1 MQRKTV
7 VRFVLIALSIH
18 AVLTLGWAGFG
29 KLYASGFRAALRG
42 TLVREMGVREVD
54 VPDEQSSSTVTRIII
69 ANRTLLAADGTGP
82 IRNLD
87 LPNATFCQATALL
100 IALSL
105 ATPRRWLTR
114 LLAAVMGFLVVQ
126 AFVAATVSFAL
137 WNEGRFVSLSAI
149 SPAWET
155 TTDRLESI
163 LAEQVTLFVPVL
175 AWLAG
180 LWPLFKRR

>member
-1 MQRKTV
+1 MQRKTIV
-7 VRFVLIALSIH
+7 CFLLIALSIY

-42 TLVREMGVREVD
+42 TLVSEMGVREVD
-54 VPDEQSSSTVTRIII
+54 VPDEQPSSTVTRIII
-69 ANRTLLAADGTGP
+69 ANRTLLAADGSGP
-82 IRNLD
+82 IRNVD
-87 LPNATFCQATALL
+87 LPNATFWQATALL

-105 ATPRRWLTR
+105 ATPRPWLPR
-114 LLAAVMGFLVVQ
+114 LLAAVVGFLALQ
-126 AFVAATVSFAL
+126 AFVAGTVSFAL
-137 WNEGRFVSLSAI
+137 WNEGRHVGLSAI

-163 LAEQVTLFVPVL
+163 LAEQVTLFVPVF